1 MDDLIPDA
9 SNIKPVVRHSFNAN
23 DRFIRTD
30 KPIPTRAA
38 PHNKSRWEQIGKR
51 KNGYTY
57 GELNEAGSFYRDC
70 IVKKGFNKLTS
81 SIDSSVN
88 YDLDNGWIEKV

>member
-9 SNIKPVVRHSFNAN
+9 TNIKPVVRHSFNAN

-57 GELNEAGSFYRDC
+57 GELNKRDPFIE
-70 IVKKGFNKLTS
+70 IVLLKK
-81 SIDSSVN
+81 
-88 YDLDNGWIEKV
+88 DLIS